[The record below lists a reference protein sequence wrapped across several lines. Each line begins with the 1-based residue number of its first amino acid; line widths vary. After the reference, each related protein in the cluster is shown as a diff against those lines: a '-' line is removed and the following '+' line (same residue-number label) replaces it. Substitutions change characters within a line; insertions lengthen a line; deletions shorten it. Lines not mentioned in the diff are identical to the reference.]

1 MGIQFTSNFVPIYLR
16 IIKKFM
22 SEHHT
27 ITRPVIVQ
35 ILPALNRGGVERG
48 TVEIARAII
57 DRGYKAVVVSN
68 GGLFETQLV
77 RLGVTVH
84 RLPVHSKNPF
94 RWPLIRSRLATILQ
108 SEGADIVHVRSRAPA
123 WIALPVATRLSMA
136 TVATIH
142 SKFVPQ
148 NAIKHIYNRKM
159 LKADSVI
166 AISDFIKSIIV
177 KHYRQH
183 RPADSVTVI
192 HRGVDTAIFDPSS
205 VTQHRIIREAERLNL
220 PEEGLV
226 IMLPARPT
234 SWKGHEV
241 LIKAVAALNRPD
253 VTLLLLGAGDGA
265 PRFVAGLEQLARK
278 TGLDGRLRIAAGS
291 DDMPSALML
300 ADVIAMPSTVPEPFG
315 RVAVEAGAM
324 GRPVVAFN
332 HGGAVESVLNGQ
344 TGWLAEPGD
353 ISDLSRALGTAL
365 DLSQEKR
372 AELAKKS
379 RAHIIKSFSKE
390 KMCQKTL
397 EIYDELLQNRARTS
411 DNIIR

>member
-1 MGIQFTSNFVPIYLR
+1 MYVF
-16 IIKKFM
+16 KKFM
-22 SEHHT
+22 SEQHA

-48 TVEIARAII
+48 TVEIAKAII
-57 DRGYKAVVVSN
+57 DRGYKAVVISN

-77 RLGVTVH
+77 RLGATVH

-94 RWPLIRSRLATILQ
+94 KWPFIRTQLATILR

-123 WIALPVATRLSMA
+123 WIALPVAKRLSLA

-148 NAIKHIYNRKM
+148 HALKHFYNRKM
-159 LKADSVI
+159 LRADAVI
-166 AISDFIKSIIV
+166 AISDFVKSIIV
-177 KHYRQH
+177 KHYEH
-183 RPADSVTVI
+183 YRPAHSIAVI
-192 HRGVDTAIFDPSS
+192 HRGVDIAIFDPAS
-205 VTQHRIIREAERLNL
+205 VTQQRIIREAERLNL
-220 PEEGLV
+220 SEDGRV

-234 SWKGHEV
+234 SWKGYEI
-241 LIKAVAALNRPD
+241 LINAVAALNRPD
-253 VTLLLLGAGDGA
+253 VTLLLLGAGDGSS
-265 PRFVAGLEQLARK
+265 RFVTGLEQLARK
-278 TGLDGRLRIAAGS
+278 TGLGGRLRIAKGS
-291 DDMPSALML
+291 DDMPAALML

-332 HGGAVESVLNGQ
+332 HGGVVESVLDGQ

-353 ISDLSRALGTAL
+353 LSDLSRALGAAL
-365 DLSQEKR
+365 DLSQAKR
-372 AELAKKS
+372 AALAKKA
-379 RAHIIKSFSKE
+379 RAHITKSFSKE

-397 EIYDELLQNRARTS
+397 EIYDELLQDRAG
-411 DNIIR
+411 

>member
-1 MGIQFTSNFVPIYLR
+1 MCVF
-16 IIKKFM
+16 KKFM
-22 SEHHT
+22 SEQHA

-48 TVEIARAII
+48 TVEIAKAII
-57 DRGYKAVVVSN
+57 DRGYKAVVISN

-77 RLGVTVH
+77 RLGATIH

-94 RWPLIRSRLATILQ
+94 KWPFIRAQLATILRA
-108 SEGADIVHVRSRAPA
+108 EGADIVHVRSRAPA
-123 WIALPVATRLSMA
+123 WIALPVAKRLSMA

-142 SKFVPQ
+142 SKFVPH
-148 NAIKHIYNRKM
+148 NALKHLYNRKM

-166 AISDFIKSIIV
+166 AISAFLKSIVV
-177 KHYRQH
+177 KYYINY
-183 RPADSVTVI
+183 RPADTVTVI
-192 HRGVDTAIFDPSS
+192 HRGVDTAIFDPAS

-220 PEEGLV
+220 PEDGRV

-234 SWKGHEV
+234 SWKGHEI
-241 LIKAVAALNRPD
+241 LINAVATLNRPD
-253 VTLLLLGAGDGA
+253 VTLLLLGAGDGSA
-265 PRFVAGLEQLARK
+265 RFVTGLEQLARK
-278 TGLDGRLRIAAGS
+278 TGLDGRLRIATGS
-291 DDMPSALML
+291 DDMAAALML

-332 HGGAVESVLNGQ
+332 HGGAVESVLDGQ

-353 ISDLSRALGTAL
+353 LSDLSRALVVAL
-365 DLSQEKR
+365 DLSQAKR
-372 AELAKKS
+372 AALAKKA
-379 RAHIIKSFSKE
+379 RAHIVKSFSKE

-397 EIYDELLQNRARTS
+397 EIYDELLKDRAG
-411 DNIIR
+411 